1 MTIIQ
6 ESFNYDNIVK
16 YHGKSRSPMC
26 NNAAD
31 LPNIVR
37 GSEMG
42 LNYLVLA
49 LICRREDMH
58 RDTGRRVPSKT
69 QCCRCCSTC
78 SCSWMDGWMDICRLS
93 LIIELRHVTRTR
105 LQHCTVCTVVP
116 WVAMSDNTSTLKR
129 PLSLILLF
137 RASITTPLV

>member
-1 MTIIQ
+1 
-6 ESFNYDNIVK
+6 
-16 YHGKSRSPMC
+16 MC

-58 RDTGRRVPSKT
+58 WDTRRRVPSKT
-69 QCCRCCSTC
+69 QAA
-78 SCSWMDGWMDICRLS
+78 DAADGAAPAAAAGWMD
-93 LIIELRHVTRTR
+93 
-105 LQHCTVCTVVP
+105 
-116 WVAMSDNTSTLKR
+116 
-129 PLSLILLF
+129 
-137 RASITTPLV
+137 